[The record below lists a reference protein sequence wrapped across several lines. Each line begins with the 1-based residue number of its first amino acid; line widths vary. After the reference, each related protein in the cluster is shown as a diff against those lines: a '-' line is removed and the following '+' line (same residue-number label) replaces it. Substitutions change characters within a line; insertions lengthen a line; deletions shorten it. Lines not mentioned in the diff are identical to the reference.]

1 MTQRVTFIHTSD
13 FQWGMQRWFLEGEAQ
28 ARFSAARLA
37 AVERLG
43 DLATRTGAQFI
54 VAAGDV
60 FEHNSLTRQ
69 TTGRANEVLA
79 GLPVPVYL
87 LPGNHDPLVADS
99 IFRTATAENVHVLG
113 DSVPQEVADGVELVG
128 APLLTKHVNRDLVAE
143 ALQGL
148 EPTENIR
155 IAVGH
160 GQVSSRTSTPSP
172 AEIDLAQVE
181 QAVRA
186 GTIDY
191 LALGDTHST
200 QNLSATGAVWFSGS
214 PEVTD
219 FHGLE
224 TDNGERDSGN
234 ALVVTIEK
242 DGTGPATVT
251 VEKHHVGQWRFDA
264 VSAELD
270 SLEDVESFLSQL
282 RAYENKDR
290 TVIKYGL
297 TGTLSL
303 TAQRALESGLDEL
316 TDIFAAL
323 YPRERLMDLV
333 TEPDPDE
340 LDNLG
345 LTGFAASAL
354 EELVEDMSAGDLEAR
369 DATNLLFRLT
379 AKGA

>member
-1 MTQRVTFIHTSD
+1 M
-13 FQWGMQRWFLEGEAQ
+13 
-28 ARFSAARLA
+28 
-37 AVERLG
+37 
-43 DLATRTGAQFI
+43 
-54 VAAGDV
+54 
-60 FEHNSLTRQ
+60 
-69 TTGRANEVLA
+69 
-79 GLPVPVYL
+79 
-87 LPGNHDPLVADS
+87 
-99 IFRTATAENVHVLG
+99 
-113 DSVPQEVADGVELVG
+113 PQEVADGVELGG

-181 QAVRA
+181 QAVRS

-242 DGTGPATVT
+242 DGTGPATV
-251 VEKHHVGQWRFDA
+251 
-264 VSAELD
+264 
-270 SLEDVESFLSQL
+270 
-282 RAYENKDR
+282 
-290 TVIKYGL
+290 
-297 TGTLSL
+297 
-303 TAQRALESGLDEL
+303 AL
-316 TDIFAAL
+316 
-323 YPRERLMDLV
+323 
-333 TEPDPDE
+333 
-340 LDNLG
+340 
-345 LTGFAASAL
+345 
-354 EELVEDMSAGDLEAR
+354 
-369 DATNLLFRLT
+369 
-379 AKGA
+379 